1 MSAENN
7 RKIENLIRY
16 GVVAEVDCAARRA
29 RVQSGEIL
37 TDWLPW
43 CAFRAGTTK
52 IWSPVTVGDPCA
64 SRRDLLARTCYEKRE
79 PNKYGEVSKK
89 VIGFFNQQI
98 KSFKAVLTRTKVY
111 RLVKKSVL
119 KAQQAER
126 SEALKHCERS
136 SPWSSVNNCTEQ
148 KIDNLTLFL
157 NARQNDVEI
166 VQKALK
172 PICLPLN
179 DRQLAYLLKGNLL
192 VLNHKQS
199 VRFINNKVEIIPNQ
213 EPVPFMGDAGEWFV
227 Q

>member
-16 GVVAEVDCAARRA
+16 GVIAEVDCAARRA

-37 TDWLPW
+37 TDWL
-43 CAFRAGTTK
+43 
-52 IWSPVTVGDPCA
+52 
-64 SRRDLLARTCYEKRE
+64 
-79 PNKYGEVSKK
+79 
-89 VIGFFNQQI
+89 
-98 KSFKAVLTRTKVY
+98 
-111 RLVKKSVL
+111 
-119 KAQQAER
+119 
-126 SEALKHCERS
+126 
-136 SPWSSVNNCTEQ
+136 PWSSVNNCTEQ

-199 VRFINNKVEIIPNQ
+199 VRFINNKVEIIQNQ

>member
-1 MSAENN
+1 M
-7 RKIENLIRY
+7 
-16 GVVAEVDCAARRA
+16 
-29 RVQSGEIL
+29 
-37 TDWLPW
+37 
-43 CAFRAGTTK
+43 
-52 IWSPVTVGDPCA
+52 
-64 SRRDLLARTCYEKRE
+64 
-79 PNKYGEVSKK
+79 
-89 VIGFFNQQI
+89 
-98 KSFKAVLTRTKVY
+98 
-111 RLVKKSVL
+111 
-119 KAQQAER
+119 
-126 SEALKHCERS
+126 
-136 SPWSSVNNCTEQ
+136 
-148 KIDNLTLFL
+148 FL